1 MEKKKDLEKMAQE
14 WVDRHYPLSM
24 YAEHERS
31 IALHAFNAGFI
42 VAEG

>member
-14 WVDRHYPLSM
+14 WVEKHYPCSM

>member
-1 MEKKKDLEKMAQE
+1 MEKKKDLEKKAQE
-14 WVDRHYPLSM
+14 WVEKHYPGSM
-24 YAEHERS
+24 YAEHAWS

>member
-14 WVDRHYPLSM
+14 WVERHYPRSM